1 MVPGVLGRRLDDAIG
16 VGDVE
21 LTGAGKNARCGAV
34 RKRTLGRAGGSGI
47 CDGAIFIASTRQQ

>member
-1 MVPGVLGRRLDDAIG
+1 MFGRRLDDAIG

-47 CDGAIFIASTRQQ
+47 CGGAIFIASSRY